1 MKPHNNYVMFKWSN
15 VMHGDLV
22 EILIIN
28 DGLESTARLF
38 KSTYRYQGK
47 SFLVDPCKY
56 KWVDKKN
63 AIGVIKIKNL
73 LIELENNENEIN
85 LEK

>member
-1 MKPHNNYVMFKWSN
+1 MIPHNDCVIFKWSN
-15 VMHGDLV
+15 VKHGDLV

-38 KSTYRYQGK
+38 NSTYRYQGK
-47 SFLVDPCKY
+47 SFLVNPCKY
-56 KWVDKKN
+56 TWVDKTN
-63 AIGVIKIKNL
+63 LIGVIKIKHL
-73 LIELENNENEIN
+73 LIELERNKNGIN